1 MKKENIIDI
10 QKSIYTHMKKKAS
23 SYEGGQS
30 PDLKKYARSQKK
42 YSQRDFEISNITTLL
57 SAIEESDVIYLGD
70 FHTFDQN
77 SRNLERIIRTL
88 IKRKKKF
95 SIGVEFVHQKYQS
108 FIDDFLAHEITEIEF
123 LESVDYHDS
132 WRFPWS
138 HYRSFFDFARKYN
151 LKIVALNT
159 AGTLP
164 ERDLKASEI
173 IAEVVSEDQCP
184 MLVLFGELH
193 IVPNKL
199 PALVKKKLK
208 GIQQT
213 VIHQNLDEVYWKL
226 SSKTKSNKDHI
237 VKFNDFEF
245 SLQTSPPWI
254 KYESMIYWY
263 ENLIE
268 DPDFDIHDYVMN
280 IGLFQLNSNVPENFL
295 FLAKKIQSS
304 LKIEADEET
313 IEDFNIYDHGKLQ
326 LVLDKIA
333 RFPEAPI
340 SNFYK
345 KQVEDGRVFRL
356 PFSNNY
362 YCSSYSINRISFIA
376 GLHLQDINLRKRNIN
391 YERVLIKGDQASK
404 FIYFLHQTLM
414 GYFASKIIN
423 PFRKC
428 DLYLDLRTKY
438 MSPKTDKTL
447 KETLRVVLNV
457 IEWDGTISL
466 NEILKGKS
474 LYQLY
479 QICRPIGFYLADTFY
494 EKGISQGRVKIKQKM
509 DWVLQPDFHEDIFF
523 DFLRT
528 MLPEKEFRKH
538 KKRLF

>member
-1 MKKENIIDI
+1 
-10 QKSIYTHMKKKAS
+10 MKKKAA

-30 PDLKKYARSQKK
+30 DDLLKYARSQKK
-42 YSQRDFEISNITTLL
+42 YSHRDFEISKISNLL
-57 SAIEESDVIYLGD
+57 NAIEKSDIIYLGD

-88 IKRKKKF
+88 IKRNKKF
-95 SIGVEFVHQKYQS
+95 SIGVEFVHQKHQHA
-108 FIDDFLAHEITEIEF
+108 IDDFLAHEITEIEF
-123 LESVDYHDS
+123 LEAVDYHES
-132 WRFPWS
+132 WRFPWAQ
-138 HYRSFFDFARKYN
+138 YRSFFDFARVYD
-151 LKIVALNT
+151 LSIIALNT
-159 AGTLP
+159 KGSLP
-164 ERDLKASEI
+164 DRDHKAANI
-173 IAEVVSEDQCP
+173 IAKEITNYPEYP

-199 PALVKKKLK
+199 PALVKKKCK
-208 GIQQT
+208 GITQT
-213 VIHQNLDEVYWKL
+213 IIHQNLDEVYWKL
-226 SSKTKSNKDHI
+226 TEKTKSNKDHV
-237 VKFNDFEF
+237 VKFNEFEY

-268 DPDFDIHDYVMN
+268 DPDFDIRDYVMN
-280 IGLFQLNSNVPENFL
+280 IGLLSLNSNVPENFL

-304 LKIEADEET
+304 LKLNLDEET
-313 IEDFNIYDHGKLQ
+313 LEDFNIYDHSKLR

-333 RFPEAPI
+333 RLPESPI

-345 KQVEDGRVFRL
+345 KQVEDGRVFRI

-376 GLHLQDINLRKRNIN
+376 GLHLQDINLRKIDIN
-391 YERVLIKGDQASK
+391 YEKVLHSGDQAEK
-404 FIYFLHQTLM
+404 FIYFIHQTLM
-414 GYFASKIIN
+414 GYYASKIIN

-428 DLYLDLRTKY
+428 NRYLDLQSKY
-438 MSPKTDKTL
+438 HFTNLDKST
-447 KETLRVVLNV
+447 KETLRVVLEV

-466 NEILKGKS
+466 NEILRGKS

-479 QICRPIGFYLADTFY
+479 QISRPIGFYLADTFY
-494 EKGISQGRVKIKQKM
+494 DKRISSKRNKLNKYTGWI
-509 DWVLQPDFHEDIFF
+509 LEPEFNEDLFY
-523 DFLRT
+523 DFLRAV
-528 MLPEKEFRKH
+528 LPEKEYIKH